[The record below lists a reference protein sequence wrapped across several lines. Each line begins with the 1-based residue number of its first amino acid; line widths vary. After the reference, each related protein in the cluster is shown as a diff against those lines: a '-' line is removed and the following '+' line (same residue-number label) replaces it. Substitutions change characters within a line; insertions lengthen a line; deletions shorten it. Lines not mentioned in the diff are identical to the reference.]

1 MIWHMTLSLK
11 HIQIHCNSCGSSLDI
26 CNVFRVQLWFGLL
39 CDIDCILIRHL
50 FMQEVKLKNAGS
62 WSSLASLAVSQTSG
76 SSSVKKSTTAMSFE
90 LFKKAAK
97 EKEERVGGA
106 VFAVMFFVCDE

>member
-1 MIWHMTLSLK
+1 
-11 HIQIHCNSCGSSLDI
+11 
-26 CNVFRVQLWFGLL
+26 
-39 CDIDCILIRHL
+39 
-50 FMQEVKLKNAGS
+50 LKNAGS

-76 SSSVKKSTTAMSFE
+76 TSTVKKSTTAMSFE

-106 VFAVMFFVCDE
+106 VLLPVLCM